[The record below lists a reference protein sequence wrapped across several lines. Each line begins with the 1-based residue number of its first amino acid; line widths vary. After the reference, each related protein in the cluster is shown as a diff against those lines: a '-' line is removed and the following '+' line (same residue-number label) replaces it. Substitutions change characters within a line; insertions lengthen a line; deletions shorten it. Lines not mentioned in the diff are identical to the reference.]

1 MQQEQERATWNAFRK
16 GDWHAYTVL
25 YDTYY
30 KRLNNYGHKFTR
42 DVALIEDAIQD
53 LYVKLWTNRETLGDT
68 PSVKNYLYKALRHA
82 LFRKLKAQ
90 RKFTLAPTE
99 DYDYAFELSWDDQLI
114 VDEDEREL
122 RRVVKSVTEKLPARQ
137 QEIVY
142 MRFYEG
148 LSYEEIA
155 EIMSININS
164 VYKLWYKTVDNLKD
178 ALRHLLGVL
187 LCVFISG
194 IPSKS

>member
-1 MQQEQERATWNAFRK
+1 MEQEHERDIWGDFKK
-16 GDWHAYTVL
+16 GDWHAYTLL

-30 KRLNNYGHKFTR
+30 KRLNNYGYKFTR

-53 LYVKLWTNRETLGDT
+53 LFVKLWTNRETLGE
-68 PSVKNYLYKALRHA
+68 PSSVKNYLYKALRHA
-82 LFRKLKAQ
+82 LFRKIKSQ

-99 DYDYAFELSWDDQLI
+99 SYDYTFELSWHDHLV

-122 RRVVKSVTEKLPARQ
+122 QRIIKEVTGKLPARQ

-178 ALRHLLGVL
+178 ALRHLLSVL
-187 LCVFISG
+187 LVFCVSRTG
-194 IPSKS
+194 SEG